1 VGISLK
7 WYKFIKEKENLLMN
21 REEALQLY
29 KKYNSTESLLR
40 HSLSV
45 EAVMRH
51 FAQHFNEDVEYWGNV
66 GLLHDIDYELYPQE
80 HLKKAPEMLKEA
92 NVDEKI
98 IRAVLSHGWK
108 IVTDVEPVHIM
119 EKVLYTIDELT
130 GLVSATALMRPSK
143 SLMDLN
149 VKSVKKKFKTKGF
162 SANVNREIILKG
174 VELVGLEFDKIIEL
188 TIEGM
193 RAINEELGFNSI

>member
-21 REEALQLY
+21 REEALLLY

-92 NVDEKI
+92 NVDEKT

>member
-1 VGISLK
+1 
-7 WYKFIKEKENLLMN
+7 MN